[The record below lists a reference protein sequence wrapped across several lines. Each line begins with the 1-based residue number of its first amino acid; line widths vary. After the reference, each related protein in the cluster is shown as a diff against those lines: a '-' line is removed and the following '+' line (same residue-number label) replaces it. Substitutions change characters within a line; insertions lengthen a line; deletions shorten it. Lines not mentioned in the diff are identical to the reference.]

1 MEFTMETLVKIE
13 QKILKTKKEAEDAYN
28 DGDWTTSNYL
38 RGVTKGMQQIRDIV
52 IHNMV
57 KV

>member
-1 MEFTMETLVKIE
+1 METLVKIE

>member
-1 MEFTMETLVKIE
+1 MEFTIETLVKIE
-13 QKILKTKKEAEDAYN
+13 QKILKTKEEAEDAYN
-28 DGDWTTSNYL
+28 NGNWTTSNHL
-38 RGVTKGMQQIRDIV
+38 RGVAEGMQQIRDIV